1 MPETIE
7 VSEDGFINLL
17 RCQNGG
23 ALVDEL
29 DRELIKGVGAVLDN
43 GGTSKITL
51 QISIKRIRELDAAM
65 TISHEV
71 KVSHPKEDRPTRAMF
86 VTAGN
91 GLADQQPEQGKLS
104 LPEQSTKKPTQ
115 LKPASSGAKVTRLD
129 RGA

>member
-1 MPETIE
+1 MPAIIE
-7 VSEDGFINLL
+7 VSEDGFLNLL

-51 QISIKRIRELDAAM
+51 QISIKRIRELDRAM
-65 TISHEV
+65 TILHEV
-71 KVSHPKEDRPTRAMF
+71 KVSHPKEDRPSRAMF
-86 VTAGN
+86 ITAGN
-91 GLADQQPEQGKLS
+91 GLADQPAEQISLG
-104 LPEQSTKKPTQ
+104 LPEASTQKPTR
-115 LKPASSGAKVTRLD
+115 LKPGSTGAKVTRLD